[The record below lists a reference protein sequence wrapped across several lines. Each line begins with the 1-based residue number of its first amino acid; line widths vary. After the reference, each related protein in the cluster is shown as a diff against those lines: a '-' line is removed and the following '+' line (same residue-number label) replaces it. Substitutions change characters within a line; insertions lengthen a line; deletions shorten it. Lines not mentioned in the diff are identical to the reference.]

1 MRSKSD
7 TFGKLIFVTMRKK
20 WKAYTWSFFLT
31 SCFIV
36 VEQLLLFSSKILLDQ
51 LENKPP
57 TMFVDIAITNLL
69 GGYTYLHS
77 HLWLLPIITL
87 GVAIMYASIIL
98 FRMRS
103 IHRLM
108 ANLGY
113 DNQTSLLGDLEHA
126 GYPALKRLSN
136 GDALQTV
143 TRDERQTRQF
153 LAMEIISTIYLTLF
167 QVISSFVLLY
177 FVNPTIAFVSI
188 IILPMIFIYSLIGTP
203 QVRKRFQILDESEA
217 RMTER
222 IEENIKAVRLVKAYG
237 NESYEIKEFDKCLVD
252 YKKKS
257 MRLLAYNNL
266 FFCGS
271 DVIVAIQTMLVL
283 LTSIVLIVD
292 GKMTVGTL
300 TLATSF
306 SAGLVFPVKRLGRA
320 FANYGQA
327 SVSYNRMKK
336 VINLPKEDY
345 SSTLKPDLK
354 GDIVFE
360 NVSLRYEDGEKDVLQ
375 DINLT
380 IKEGTTT
387 AVMGRTGSG
396 KTALINLLSRLYEPT
411 EGRVLING
419 YDIKEVNLK
428 YLRDNVGVVLQEP
441 FLFSRSIKS
450 NIGIKTKD
458 IPVDRLN
465 AAASIAAL
473 EESTEVFPQGYDTF
487 VGEKGISL
495 SGGQKQRISIARTLF
510 QETPILV
517 LDDSLSAVD
526 TSTDLRIRRA
536 LQDRKKGT
544 TTIIITHRV
553 ATAKD
558 ADQIVIL
565 DDGKIVARGDDMS
578 LLQQDGLYR
587 RINVIQGRI
596 KEGS

>member
-1 MRSKSD
+1 MRSKRD
-7 TFGKLIFVTMRKK
+7 TFGRLIFETIRKK
-20 WKAYTWSFFLT
+20 WKSYIWVFFLT
-31 SCFIV
+31 SCFII
-36 VEQLLLFSSKILLDQ
+36 VEQLLVFFSKVLLDQ
-51 LENKPP
+51 LENKAP

-69 GGYTYLHS
+69 GGYDFLHN
-77 HLWLLPIITL
+77 HLWLLPLITL
-87 GVAIMYASIIL
+87 VMAFLFATINL
-98 FRMRS
+98 FRERS

-113 DNQTSLLGDLEHA
+113 DNQTALLKNLELATYSSLKG
-126 GYPALKRLSN
+126 LSN
-136 GDALQTV
+136 GDTLQTV

-153 LAMEIISTIYLTLF
+153 LSMEIVRAIYYTLF
-167 QVISSFVLLY
+167 QMISSFVLLY
-177 FVNPTIAFVSI
+177 FVNTTIAFVSM
-188 IILPMIFIYSLIGTP
+188 IILPLIFIYSVLGTP
-203 QVRKRFQILDESEA
+203 QVRKRFKILDESEA

-222 IEENIKAVRLVKAYG
+222 IEENIKAVRLVKAYS
-237 NESYEIKEFDKCLVD
+237 NEKYEMEEFDKCLND

-257 MRLLAYNNL
+257 IRLLAFNNL

-271 DVIVAIQTMLVL
+271 DIIVALQTILVL
-283 LTSIVLIVD
+283 ITSIVLIAD

-300 TLATSF
+300 SLATTF
-306 SAGLVFPVKRLGRA
+306 SAALVFPVKRLGRS

-327 SVSYNRMKK
+327 SVCYNRMKK
-336 VINLPKEDY
+336 VMNLPKENY

-354 GDIVFE
+354 GDIVFR
-360 NVSLRYEDGEKDVLQ
+360 NVSLRYDDGEKEVLSN
-375 DINLT
+375 ISLT

-387 AVMGRTGSG
+387 AVMGKTGSG
-396 KTALINLLSRLYEPT
+396 KTALINLLSRLYDPT
-411 EGRVLING
+411 SGQILING
-419 YDIKEVNLK
+419 YDIKDVNLR

-450 NIGIKTKD
+450 NIGIKANE
-458 IPVDRLN
+458 ILNDRLDQ
-465 AAASIAAL
+465 AASIAAL
-473 EESTEVFPQGYDTF
+473 DETFDVFPQGYDTF

-510 QETPILV
+510 SETPILI

-536 LQDRKKGT
+536 LQERKKGV

-558 ADQIVIL
+558 ADQIVVL
-565 DDGKIVARGDDMS
+565 DEGKISAIGNDES
-578 LLQQDGLYR
+578 LLKEEGLYR

-596 KEGS
+596 KEGL